1 MFCIFFCLQ
10 LTYGSSNW
18 LSSFAIE
25 FTQNTWFTSS
35 KVYWK
40 NLEQFFH
47 NFFPIDFQSP
57 IDFSQLHMIRPLESP
72 HFDDSFSLIK
82 KYFVWK
88 IKSFI
93 HPTRVQFFCTAFT
106 NFTNFL
112 KINDNSIWNIS
123 KSLKKEKNSYTAN
136 RIFSFLQLDIL
147 YVISRWYC
155 TTHNC
160 ILFKNPFSKERS
172 RECAVIVV
180 VWVKK
185 LSTQL

>member
-1 MFCIFFCLQ
+1 MIINKHYLLLVFGFFDVFKIIGKVECQ
-10 LTYGSSNW
+10 TKSE
-18 LSSFAIE
+18 E
-25 FTQNTWFTSS
+25 FMSKLFLYLNTNTKHHF
-35 KVYWK
+35 YC
-40 NLEQFFH
+40 
-47 NFFPIDFQSP
+47 NFF
-57 IDFSQLHMIRPLESP
+57 LE

-82 KYFVWK
+82 KYFVWQ
-88 IKSFI
+88 IKVFI